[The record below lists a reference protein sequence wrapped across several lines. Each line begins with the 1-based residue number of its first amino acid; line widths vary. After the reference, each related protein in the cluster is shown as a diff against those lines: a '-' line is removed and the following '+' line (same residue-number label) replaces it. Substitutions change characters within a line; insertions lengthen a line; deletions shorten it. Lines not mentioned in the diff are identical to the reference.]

1 MENTV
6 KQRLNLC
13 CKYYLYFALF
23 INLRLYEF
31 FDFEELVE
39 RNGVERAGEVQHFFG
54 THEWRKR
61 MGGGIVN
68 GFVRDPLHEVV
79 GCAQKDFAEAL
90 HVVDI
95 EFAKIVAHHAGR
107 KFIGEAVLYK
117 VFSGSVDASG
127 LKKPGEVEV

>member
-1 MENTV
+1 
-6 KQRLNLC
+6 
-13 CKYYLYFALF
+13 LYFALF

-39 RNGVERAGEVQHFFG
+39 RNGVECAGEVQHFFG
-54 THEWRKR
+54 AHKWCKR
-61 MGGGIVN
+61 MGGRVVN
-68 GFVRDPLHEVV
+68 GFVGDPLHEVV
-79 GCAQKDFAEAL
+79 GCAKKDFAEAL

-95 EFAKIVAHHAGR
+95 EFAEIVAHHAGS

-127 LKKPGEVEV
+127 LKKPSEVEV